1 MAEAMNIRYVRAEM
15 APSEP
20 PPVRNRGAAAW
31 LRENLFSSPL
41 NSAGTVVSLLFIVWA
56 LWTILDFAVFKAV
69 FTDPEGLRGVACRP
83 AEMGREIGACW
94 IFIQAR
100 MSFFIYGFYP
110 AEEIWRVN
118 LMMLIGA
125 LLLFPLMTPQLPFK
139 RINAA
144 LFFVVFPVVGFIL
157 MAGGVFGLRRV
168 PSEQW
173 GGLSLTLII
182 SLIGIIF
189 SLPLGILL
197 ALGRQS
203 KLPVIKAFCVGFIEL
218 WRAVPLIT
226 VLFMA
231 SVMFPLFM
239 PQGVSID
246 NLLRAIVGIILFE
259 SAYMAEV
266 VRGGL
271 QALPRGQS
279 EAAAALGLNK
289 LKSTVLIILPQ
300 ALKHVIPGIVNTF
313 IALFKDTSLVS
324 IIGIFE
330 LLNTVKAANADS
342 ANWGSPTQA
351 ITGYL
356 FAGLIFWIFC
366 FAMSRYSIYMEE
378 RLHTGHR
385 R

>member
-1 MAEAMNIRYVRAEM
+1 MSDTHFVRDHMVDAL
-15 APSEP
+15 P
-20 PPVRNRGAAAW
+20 PPRRNTGIVAW
-31 LRENLFSSPL
+31 LRANLFSTPL
-41 NSAGTVVSLLFIVWA
+41 NSVGSIIGLTFVAWVVWNILEFTVLN
-56 LWTILDFAVFKAV
+56 AV
-69 FTDPEGLRGVACRP
+69 FTDPEGQRGAACRP
-83 AEMGREIGACW
+83 SEIGREVGACW

-100 MSFFIYGFYP
+100 INFFIYGFYP
-110 AEEIWRVN
+110 AAEIWRVN
-118 LMMLIGA
+118 LMLALGAVLIVP
-125 LLLFPLMTPQLPFK
+125 LLVPSAPFK
-139 RINAA
+139 RLNAA
-144 LFFVVFPVVGFIL
+144 LFFVVFPIAAFFL
-157 MAGGVFGLRRV
+157 MAGGAFGLPHV

-182 SLIGIIF
+182 SLLGIIC

-203 KLPVIKAFCVGFIEL
+203 KLPIIKAFCVGFIEL

-239 PQGVSID
+239 PQGVTID

-271 QALPRGQS
+271 QALPRGQY
-279 EAAAALGLNK
+279 EAASALGLNK
-289 LKSTVLIILPQ
+289 LKATGFIILPQ

-342 ANWGSPTQA
+342 ANWGAPTTA
-351 ITGYL
+351 VTGYL
-356 FAGLIFWIFC
+356 FAGAVFWIFC
-366 FAMSRYSIYMEE
+366 FSISRYSMWIED
-378 RLHTGHR
+378 RLDTGHKR
-385 R
+385 

>member
-1 MAEAMNIRYVRAEM
+1 MSDTAYVSPGIIGERP
-15 APSEP
+15 AP
-20 PPVRNRGAAAW
+20 RGNAGILAW
-31 LRENLFSSPL
+31 LRANLFSGPV
-41 NSAGTVVSLLFIVWA
+41 NSLASILLLAFVGWA
-56 LWTILDFAVFKAV
+56 LWQVLNFTVFTAV
-69 FTDPEGLRGVACRP
+69 FTDPEGQRGVVCRP
-83 AEMGREIGACW
+83 IEVGREVGACW
-94 IFIQAR
+94 PFIGAR
-100 MSFFIYGFYP
+100 WTFFLYGFYP
-110 AEEIWRVN
+110 LGEVWRVN
-118 LMMLIGA
+118 VMLLLGLA
-125 LLLFPLMTPQLPFK
+125 LLVPLIIPSVPFK
-139 RINAA
+139 RTNVV
-144 LFFVVFPVVGFIL
+144 LFFVVYPVIAGIL
-157 MAGGVFGLRRV
+157 MIGGVFGLRPV

-182 SLIGIIF
+182 SVLGIVC
-189 SLPLGILL
+189 SMPLGILL

-203 KLPVIKAFCVGFIEL
+203 KLPIVKAFCVGFIEL

-239 PQGVSID
+239 PQGMTID

-259 SAYMAEV
+259 SAYVAEV

-271 QALPRGQS
+271 QALPRGQY
-279 EAAAALGLNK
+279 EASAALGLSK
-289 LKSTVLIILPQ
+289 LKSTMLVILPQ

-330 LLNTVKAANADS
+330 LLNTVRS
-342 ANWGSPTQA
+342 ANNDTNWNSPTQA

-356 FAGLIFWIFC
+356 FAGAIFWVFC
-366 FAMSRYSIYMEE
+366 FAMSRYSIYMEG
-378 RLHTGHR
+378 RLNTGHR